1 MEKVK
6 VTTYGVEGGQESLRQ
21 ENSKLKVFEAFAGI
35 GAQHQALKNIGANF
49 EIVGISEIDKFAIAS
64 YEAIH
69 GEVPN
74 FGDISKLGE
83 SELSDIEMDIFTYSF
98 PCQDI
103 SLAGHQRGLDKG
115 SDTRSSLLWECE
127 KVIKIS
133 RPKVL
138 LMENVKN
145 LVGKKNKANFD
156 RWLELLES
164 YGYTNYWEVLNA
176 KDYGVPQ
183 NRERVFVVS
192 ILGEHKPYKF
202 PKKIELTKKL
212 KEIAN
217 CNGDEKYYLN
227 QKQID
232 KMVGSSF
239 NQEKSRLQTG
249 DVSDTLLARDY
260 KGPKCVVCDGK
271 KLGDIL
277 EKKVDEKYYLSEERI
292 KQIEFNFEKNKTKT
306 GLIQVGKLKNQK
318 RENPERYRVFSGKS
332 ISPTLTTMQG
342 GDLQPCIVCEERK
355 DEGIRFF
362 KDDACGTIRTID
374 SGGDKRVLEPL
385 KVKNATK
392 KGYQEATD
400 GDIID
405 LAYPNSKQ
413 RRGRVKK
420 GYTHT
425 ITTSPNIGVLDG
437 YRVRKLTP
445 LECWRLMGFGDDE
458 FYKAEKV
465 NSNSQLYKQAGNSI
479 VVDVLEGIFTEII
492 KSIQK

>member
-6 VTTYGVEGGQESLRQ
+6 MATNGTRQEQGLLRQ
-21 ENSKLKVFEAFAGI
+21 ECSKLKVFEAFAGI

-64 YEAIH
+64 YNAIH
-69 GEVPN
+69 GEVSN
-74 FGDISKLGE
+74 YGDISKLDE
-83 SELSDIEMDIFTYSF
+83 KEISNIQMDIFTYSF

-115 SDTRSSLLWECE
+115 SNTRSSLLWECE
-127 KVIKIS
+127 KVIKTS

-145 LVGKKNKANFD
+145 LVGKKNKPNFD
-156 RWLELLES
+156 RWLDLLEEH
-164 YGYTNYWEVLNA
+164 GYTNYWEILNA

-192 ILGEHKPYKF
+192 ILGNHKPYTF
-202 PKKIELTKKL
+202 PEKVEL
-212 KEIAN
+212 
-217 CNGDEKYYLN
+217 
-227 QKQID
+227 
-232 KMVGSSF
+232 S
-239 NQEKSRLQTG
+239 KSL
-249 DVSDTLLARDY
+249 S
-260 KGPKCVVCDGK
+260 
-271 KLGDIL
+271 DIL
-277 EKKVDEKYYLSEERI
+277 EKDTDEKYYLSEERI
-292 KQIEFNFEKNKTKT
+292 KQIEFNFKKNKTKA
-306 GLIQVGKLKNQK
+306 GIIQVGKLRNKK
-318 RENPERYRVFSGKS
+318 RENPDRYRVFSEKS
-332 ISPTLTTMQG
+332 TSPSLTTMQG
-342 GDLQPCIVCEERK
+342 GGLQPCVVCEERK

-362 KDDACGTIRTID
+362 KDDVCGTIRTID

-385 KVKNATK
+385 KIKNATK
-392 KGYQEATD
+392 KGYQEATS

-405 LAYPNSKQ
+405 LAYPESST

-420 GYTHT
+420 GYSHT
-425 ITTSPNIGVLDG
+425 ITTSDNIGVLDG

-465 NSNSQLYKQAGNSI
+465 NSNTQLYKQAGNSI
-479 VVDVLEGIFTEII
+479 VVDVLEGIFLEII

>member
-1 MEKVK
+1 MRNIKA
-6 VTTYGVEGGQESLRQ
+6 TTCGIERKEEPLRQ
-21 ENSKLKVFEAFAGI
+21 ESSKLKVFEAFAGI

-64 YEAIH
+64 YNAIH

-74 FGDISKLGE
+74 YGDISRLEE
-83 SELSDIEMDIFTYSF
+83 SELSDIEMDVFTYSF

-115 SDTRSSLLWECE
+115 SNTRSSLLWECE
-127 KVIKIS
+127 KVIKSS

-145 LVGKKNKANFD
+145 LVGKKNKPNFD
-156 RWLELLES
+156 RWLDLLEE

-192 ILGEHKPYKF
+192 ILGEHKPYIF
-202 PKKIELTKKL
+202 PKKVELSKKL
-212 KEIAN
+212 KEVVN
-217 CNGDEKYYLN
+217 CDNEEEYYLN

-232 KMVGSSF
+232 KMMGSSF

-260 KGPKCVVCDGK
+260 KGPKCVVCDEK

-292 KQIEFNFEKNKTKT
+292 KQIEFNFEKSKTKA
-306 GLIQVGKLKNQK
+306 GLIQVGKLKREK
-318 RENPERYRVFSGKS
+318 RENPDVYRVFSGRGV
-332 ISPTLTTMQG
+332 SPSLTTMQG
-342 GDLQPCIVCEERK
+342 GGRQPHIL
-355 DEGIRFF
+355 I
-362 KDDACGTIRTID
+362 
-374 SGGDKRVLEPL
+374 
-385 KVKNATK
+385 KNATK
-392 KGYQEATD
+392 KGYQEATS

-405 LAYPNSKQ
+405 LAYPKSST

-425 ITTSPNIGVLDG
+425 ITTSDNIGVLDG
-437 YRVRKLTP
+437 CRVRKLTP

-465 NSNSQLYKQAGNSI
+465 NSNTQLYKQAGNSI

-492 KSIQK
+492 KSIEK

>member
-1 MEKVK
+1 MKNITA
-6 VTTYGVEGGQESLRQ
+6 TTCGIERKEEPLSQES
-21 ENSKLKVFEAFAGI
+21 SKLKVFEAFAGI

-64 YEAIH
+64 YNAIH

-74 FGDISKLGE
+74 YGDISKLDE
-83 SELSDIEMDIFTYSF
+83 KEISNIQMDIFTYSF

-103 SLAGHQRGLDKG
+103 SLAGHQKGLDKG
-115 SDTRSSLLWECE
+115 SNTRSSLLWECE
-127 KVIKIS
+127 KVIKTS
-133 RPKVL
+133 RPRVL

-145 LVGKKNKANFD
+145 LVGKKNKPNFEK
-156 RWLELLES
+156 WLNLLES

-192 ILGEHKPYKF
+192 ILGDHKPYTF
-202 PKKIELTKKL
+202 PKMKKLSKKL

-217 CNGDEKYYLN
+217 CNNEEKYYLN

-232 KMVGSSF
+232 KMVGSNF
-239 NQEKSRLQTG
+239 NQEKNRLQTG
-249 DVSDTLLARDY
+249 DISDTLLARDY
-260 KGPKCVVCDGK
+260 KSPKCVVCNEK

-292 KQIEFNFEKNKTKT
+292 KQIEFNFKKNKNRH
-306 GLIQVGKLKNQK
+306 GLVQVGTYQRDGRN
-318 RENPERYRVFSGKS
+318 NPDAYRVFNSKGL
-332 ISPTLTTMQG
+332 SPSLTTMQG
-342 GDLQPCIVCEERK
+342 GGRQPH
-355 DEGIRFF
+355 
-362 KDDACGTIRTID
+362 
-374 SGGDKRVLEPL
+374 VLI
-385 KVKNATK
+385 KNATK
-392 KGYQEATD
+392 KGYQEATS
-400 GDIID
+400 GD
-405 LAYPNSKQ
+405 
-413 RRGRVKK
+413 
-420 GYTHT
+420 
-425 ITTSPNIGVLDG
+425 IGVLNG

-465 NSNSQLYKQAGNSI
+465 NSNTQLYKQAGNSI

-492 KSIQK
+492 KSIEK

>member
-1 MEKVK
+1 MKNIK
-6 VTTYGVEGGQESLRQ
+6 TTTCGIERKEEPLSQES
-21 ENSKLKVFEAFAGI
+21 SKLKVFEAFAGI

-64 YEAIH
+64 YNAIH

-74 FGDISKLGE
+74 YGDISKLDE
-83 SELSDIEMDIFTYSF
+83 KEISNIQMDIFTYSF

-103 SLAGHQRGLDKG
+103 SLAGHQKGLDKG
-115 SDTRSSLLWECE
+115 SNTRSSLLWECE
-127 KVIKIS
+127 KVIKTS
-133 RPKVL
+133 RPRVL

-145 LVGKKNKANFD
+145 LVGKKNKPNFEK
-156 RWLELLES
+156 WLNLLES

-192 ILGEHKPYKF
+192 ILGDHKPYTF
-202 PKKIELTKKL
+202 PKRKELSKKL

-217 CNGDEKYYLN
+217 CNNEEKYYLN

-232 KMVGSSF
+232 KMVRSNF

-292 KQIEFNFEKNKTKT
+292 KQIEFNFKKSKNKH
-306 GLIQVGKLKNQK
+306 GLVQVGTYQREGRKN
-318 RENPERYRVFSGKS
+318 PDVYRVFNSKGL
-332 ISPTLTTMQG
+332 SPSLTTMQG
-342 GDLQPCIVCEERK
+342 GGRQPH
-355 DEGIRFF
+355 
-362 KDDACGTIRTID
+362 
-374 SGGDKRVLEPL
+374 VLI
-385 KVKNATK
+385 KNAT
-392 KGYQEATD
+392 
-400 GDIID
+400 
-405 LAYPNSKQ
+405 
-413 RRGRVKK
+413 KK

-425 ITTSPNIGVLDG
+425 ITTSDNIGVLDG
-437 YRVRKLTP
+437 CRVRKLTP

-465 NSNSQLYKQAGNSI
+465 NSNTQLYKQAGNSI

-492 KSIQK
+492 KSIEK

>member
-6 VTTYGVEGGQESLRQ
+6 TATNGTKREQGSLRQ
-21 ENSKLKVFEAFAGI
+21 ECSKLKVFEAFAGI

-64 YEAIH
+64 YNAIH

-74 FGDISKLGE
+74 YGDISKIGE
-83 SELSDIEMDIFTYSF
+83 SELSDIEIDIFTYSF

-115 SDTRSSLLWECE
+115 SNTRSSLLWECE
-127 KVIKIS
+127 KVIKVS
-133 RPKVL
+133 HPKVL

-145 LVGKKNKANFD
+145 LVGKKNKPNFEK
-156 RWLELLES
+156 WLKLLEG

-192 ILGEHKPYKF
+192 ILGDHKPYIF
-202 PKKIELTKKL
+202 PEEVEL
-212 KEIAN
+212 
-217 CNGDEKYYLN
+217 
-227 QKQID
+227 
-232 KMVGSSF
+232 S
-239 NQEKSRLQTG
+239 KSL
-249 DVSDTLLARDY
+249 S
-260 KGPKCVVCDGK
+260 
-271 KLGDIL
+271 DIL
-277 EKKVDEKYYLSEERI
+277 ENKVAESFFLNSKQLSKI
-292 KQIEFNFEKNKTKT
+292 KFEMKEAENRY
-306 GLIQVGKLKNQK
+306 GLVQVGTYK
-318 RENPERYRVFSGKS
+318 REGRNNPDAYRVFNSKGL
-332 ISPTLTTMQG
+332 SPSLTTMQG
-342 GDLQPCIVCEERK
+342 GGRQPH
-355 DEGIRFF
+355 
-362 KDDACGTIRTID
+362 
-374 SGGDKRVLEPL
+374 VLI
-385 KVKNATK
+385 KNATK
-392 KGYQEATD
+392 KGYQEATS

-405 LAYPNSKQ
+405 LAYPESST

-420 GYTHT
+420 GYSHT
-425 ITTSPNIGVLDG
+425 ITTSDNLGVLDG

-479 VVDVLEGIFTEII
+479 VVDVLEGIFAEII